1 VSGGDC
7 ELAVVI
13 PVHNEERC
21 VEPVIEDWCTALA
34 AAGVRYRL
42 LVVDDGSTDATA
54 KRLEAL
60 RRRHR
65 AMTVVHQPRTGHGQ
79 ACVAGYRHAL
89 TTRAPWVLQIDSDG
103 QCDPAHFAAVWRE
116 RAAPAV
122 LGCRVRREDGGLR
135 TLGSLAIRAMV
146 RVAAGAAVRDANV
159 PYRLVR
165 IDVLAAAIRD
175 LPGDIVLANVLLAAI
190 LRLGLGQRLRYV
202 PIVFRRR
209 LAGRT
214 KTPLPRLVGRVL
226 VMGLQLRRCRRLIA
240 LRAADV
246 RRVASPAAVA

>member
-1 VSGGDC
+1 MSGGDC

-21 VEPVIEDWCTALA
+21 VEPVIEDWCAALA
-34 AAGVRYRL
+34 AAGVRHHL
-42 LVVDDGSTDATA
+42 LVVDDGSTDGTA
-54 KRLEAL
+54 ERLEAL

-65 AMTVVHQPRTGHGQ
+65 TMTVVHQPKTGHGQ
-79 ACVAGYRHAL
+79 ACLAGYRYAL
-89 TTRAPWVLQIDSDG
+89 ATRAPWVLQVDSDG
-103 QCDPAHFAAVWRE
+103 QCDPARFPALWRE

-122 LGCRVRREDGGLR
+122 LGCRVRREDGALR
-135 TLGSLAIRAMV
+135 ALGSIAIRTMV
-146 RVAAGAAVRDANV
+146 RVAAGASVRDANV

-165 IDVLAAAIRD
+165 SDVLAAAIRD
-175 LPGDIVLANVLLAAI
+175 LPADFVLANVLLAAI
-190 LRLGLGQRLRYV
+190 LRLGLGPRLRYV
-202 PIVFRRR
+202 DIVFRRR

-214 KTPLPRLVGRVL
+214 KTRLPRLVGRVL
-226 VMGLQLRRCRRLIA
+226 VMGLQLRRCRRLVA